1 MNPTHEELREAI
13 GAYVL
18 GQLDDD
24 LRMALEAHL
33 EGCDACRVEVSE
45 LAPLAT
51 SLRQVD
57 PDRIVA
63 SDVTPPPALD
73 DRIDRALALEGAT
86 AVELTAVVDETSGGS
101 GSRPAAVHPRFAA
114 RSRRWV
120 PAVSGALVGAAAA
133 TALVLA
139 LAPGQE
145 APAGPTV
152 IAVPQVQA
160 ASGVQVVAGLV
171 DHTWGVE
178 LKLEATGLP
187 AGQAYDVMVI
197 DDAGKE
203 YDAGAFLG
211 VFGRKVVCSMNSSV
225 LLADAARFEVVDPG
239 GDVVI
244 SGPIAS

>member
-24 LRMALEAHL
+24 LRVQLEAHL
-33 EGCDACRVEVSE
+33 AACDECRAEVAE
-45 LAPLAT
+45 LAPLVPA
-51 SLRQVD
+51 LRQVD

-63 SDVTPPPALD
+63 SDVAAPPALD
-73 DRIDRALALEGAT
+73 DRIARALALQGSTPVDLVAAPVEGA
-86 AVELTAVVDETSGGS
+86 A
-101 GSRPAAVHPRFAA
+101 HPRFAA
-114 RSRRWV
+114 RRRWV
-120 PAVSGALVGAAAA
+120 PAVAGALVGAAAA

-139 LAPGQE
+139 LTSGQD

-160 ASGVQVVAGLV
+160 ASGVQAEAGLV

-187 AGQAYDVMVI
+187 AGEAYDVMVI

-211 VFGRKVVCSMNSSV
+211 VSGRKVVCSMNSSV

-239 GDVVI
+239 GAVVI
-244 SGPIAS
+244 SGQIPS

>member
-1 MNPTHEELREAI
+1 MNPTHDELREAI

-33 EGCDACRVEVSE
+33 DGCEACRAEVAE
-45 LAPLAT
+45 LAPLAVP
-51 SLRQVD
+51 LRGVD

-73 DRIDRALALEGAT
+73 DRITRALALESAPT
-86 AVELTAVVDETSGGS
+86 AELTAA
-101 GSRPAAVHPRFAA
+101 PADGAGPAVHPRFAA

-120 PAVSGALVGAAAA
+120 PAVAGALVGAAAA
-133 TALVLA
+133 TAVVLA
-139 LAPGQE
+139 LVPRE
-145 APAGPTV
+145 ETPAGPTI
-152 IAVPQVQA
+152 IAVPQVRA
-160 ASGVQVVAGLV
+160 ASGVQAVAGLV

-211 VFGRKVVCSMNSSV
+211 VSGRKVVCSMNSSV
-225 LLADAARFEVVDPG
+225 LLADAARFEVVAPG